1 MNKMTRETPSEQPEI
16 SEETSQDVPAFIIGL
31 PDDPTASLAQSKF
44 KKTVAALAKVYPK
57 IDEAR
62 ANVRTHV
69 RPGSRTR
76 YEVEVFVQ
84 VPGHRFE
91 FVQEGWELLIVFD
104 RISDKLKR
112 LMTKA
117 PEKTPYRN
125 FPARSEFAP
134 ANE

>member
-1 MNKMTRETPSEQPEI
+1 MVQDNATRD
-16 SEETSQDVPAFIIGL
+16 EETGDVPVFIMGL
-31 PDDPTASLAQSKF
+31 PEDPTSALAESKF
-44 KKTVAALAKVYPK
+44 KKTVVAFAKVYPK

-69 RPGSRTR
+69 RPGSKTR
-76 YEVEVFVQ
+76 YEVEVFVK

-91 FVQEGWELLIVFD
+91 FVEEGWELPIVFD

-112 LMTKA
+112 LMTKP

-125 FPARSEFAP
+125 FPSKSKFSTDTE
-134 ANE
+134 

>member
-1 MNKMTRETPSEQPEI
+1 MTRETPTGQPKI
-16 SEETSQDVPAFIIGL
+16 SEETTQDVPVFIIGL
-31 PDDPTASLAQSKF
+31 PDDPTASLAESKF
-44 KKTVAALAKVYPK
+44 KKTVASLAKAYPK

-62 ANVRTHV
+62 ANVRAHV

-76 YEVEVFVQ
+76 YEVEAFVQ

-91 FVQEGWELLIVFD
+91 FVEEGWELLIVFD

-112 LMTKA
+112 LMTKP

-125 FPARSEFAP
+125 FPTRSEFAN
-134 ANE
+134 ATE

>member
-1 MNKMTRETPSEQPEI
+1 MKQETPTGQSKISEQ
-16 SEETSQDVPAFIIGL
+16 TTRDVPVFIIGL
-31 PDDPTASLAQSKF
+31 PDDPTASLAELKL
-44 KKTVAALAKVYPK
+44 KRTVAALAKAYPK

-84 VPGHRFE
+84 IPGHRFE
-91 FVQEGWELLIVFD
+91 FVEEGWELLTVFD

-112 LMTKA
+112 LMTK
-117 PEKTPYRN
+117 PPDKTPYRN
-125 FPARSEFAP
+125 FPTRSEFAT
-134 ANE
+134 ETE

>member
-1 MNKMTRETPSEQPEI
+1 MVQDNATRD
-16 SEETSQDVPAFIIGL
+16 EETGDVPVFIMGL
-31 PDDPTASLAQSKF
+31 PEVPTSALAESKF
-44 KKTVAALAKVYPK
+44 KKTVIAFAKVYPK

-69 RPGSRTR
+69 KPGSKTR
-76 YEVEVFVQ
+76 YEVEVFVK

-91 FVQEGWELLIVFD
+91 FVEEGWELPIVFD

-112 LMTKA
+112 LMTKP

-125 FPARSEFAP
+125 FPSGSEFSKAT
-134 ANE
+134 E

>member
-1 MNKMTRETPSEQPEI
+1 MVQDNATRD
-16 SEETSQDVPAFIIGL
+16 EETGDVPVFIMGL
-31 PDDPTASLAQSKF
+31 PEDPTSALAESKF
-44 KKTVAALAKVYPK
+44 KKTVVAFAKVYPK

-69 RPGSRTR
+69 KPGSKTR
-76 YEVEVFVQ
+76 YEVEVFVK

-91 FVQEGWELLIVFD
+91 FVEEGWELPIVFD

-112 LMTKA
+112 LMTKP

-125 FPARSEFAP
+125 FPSKSEFATD
-134 ANE
+134 AE

>member
-1 MNKMTRETPSEQPEI
+1 MTQTPTEESKFSKETTP
-16 SEETSQDVPAFIIGL
+16 DVPAFIIGL
-31 PDDPTASLAQSKF
+31 PDDPTTSLAESKF
-44 KKTVAALAKVYPK
+44 KKTVATLAKAYPK

-91 FVQEGWELLIVFD
+91 FVEQGWELLTVFD

-112 LMTKA
+112 LMTKP
-117 PEKTPYRN
+117 PEKTPFRS
-125 FPARSEFAP
+125 FPARSEFAT
-134 ANE
+134 ASE

>member
-1 MNKMTRETPSEQPEI
+1 MTQETPT
-16 SEETSQDVPAFIIGL
+16 EESKINEEPIQDVPAFIVGL
-31 PDDPTASLAQSKF
+31 PDDPTTSLAESKF
-44 KKTVAALAKVYPK
+44 KKTIATLAKAYPK

-84 VPGHRFE
+84 IPGHRFE
-91 FVQEGWELLIVFD
+91 FVEEGWELLTVFD

-112 LMTKA
+112 LMTKP
-117 PEKTPYRN
+117 PERTSYRN
-125 FPARSEFAP
+125 LPSRSEFAT
-134 ANE
+134 ATE